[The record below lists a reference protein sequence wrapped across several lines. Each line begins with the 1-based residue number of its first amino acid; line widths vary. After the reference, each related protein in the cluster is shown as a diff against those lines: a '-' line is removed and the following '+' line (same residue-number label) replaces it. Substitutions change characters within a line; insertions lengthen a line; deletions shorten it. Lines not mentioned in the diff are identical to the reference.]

1 MRERNIKII
10 SILLILLS
18 VAVLHVKLYRFAEIT
33 HDGALQVL
41 VCLGRVVAID
51 TSDEADQVLTFR
63 ILSGQF
69 RGEMVEVNN
78 IWTGRAFGDRV
89 LSRGDVLFLD
99 IPLRDPSNP
108 TLDNVRMREYFRT
121 PFLLYLAGALG
132 MLMILV
138 AGMKGVRAILT
149 LFVTALAVLYLL
161 VPLTI
166 AGYNPIA
173 IALGIAAVLTLT
185 TFVLITGFSFK
196 VVSGVL
202 GTLGGLAAVGV
213 LSVISQHAMV
223 LTGLAQEFG
232 FLELGIALWRTPESH
247 HWNFTGILSAG
258 IILGAVGAMM
268 DVSMSISSSVHEVKQ
283 VNPNITVRQ
292 SIRAGLNV
300 GRDIMGTMA
309 DTLIFAYLGAHMMT
323 MLLPRIDFPE
333 AGILYPFLRLVN
345 DEATSVAIIQAV
357 VGTIGLV
364 LTVPIA
370 ATVAGFLTQYAK
382 VDRTDIHEDLPSE
395 EELEE
400 LFRAENPR
408 SASRIAVPIA
418 MAIVLVGT
426 TFVYHRVQRNSAT
439 ISEQRDEQGS
449 ILTQSEYAKGK
460 VIRLLESSGD
470 FLFTVDNRTES
481 PDSVTSDLDNS
492 VFSPA
497 LREAFEKHNVPISE
511 EVTVSVK
518 PWKDSR
524 WLISDEKYEQT
535 YSVREDARLQTAPT
549 EGMDASVR
557 EDARLQTAPTGG
569 IDASGPGEPS
579 YSVYDTKTEH
589 HILEVEMLSGMYKGQ
604 RLVLRNIVNH
614 NMPLLSI
621 PAEPGDIVLCR
632 VGGDPEQIGLVN
644 IVQEYGRD
652 GFLVWM
658 VGGML
663 LLIIVVGRIEG
674 IRTAC
679 AMLISATVIYFF
691 MLPLISQGANAV
703 FIVTLTSGAIAF
715 VSLVFVI
722 GPSRKTFSAVLGTM
736 GGILVAG
743 LIVLFAQQHLHFSGL
758 ENAISADIVEAT
770 RTPPFDFVQILLA
783 GMLMG
788 VLGVA
793 VDGAIEVASSME
805 EIRRA
810 NPNMPTWRLIASG
823 LNVGTDILG
832 TMVNTLVFAYLGVEL
847 LLVITITA
855 PNLDF
860 FKSPPAQLLSIGVVS
875 AEIVR
880 LLAGTLGLVLAIPIT
895 AMICAFWRPKG

>member
-1 MRERNIKII
+1 MRERNIKIVA
-10 SILLILLS
+10 ILLILFS
-18 VAVLHVKLYRFAEIT
+18 VAALHIQLYRFAEVT

-41 VCLGRVVAID
+41 VCLGRVIKID
-51 TSDEADQVLTFR
+51 TSDEADQVLSFR

-69 RGEMVEVNN
+69 RGETVQVNN
-78 IWTGRAFGDRV
+78 VWTGRAFGDRV
-89 LSRGDVLFLD
+89 IHKGDVLFLD
-99 IPLRDPSNP
+99 IPLRDPKHPKIERVS
-108 TLDNVRMREYFRT
+108 MREYFRT
-121 PFLLYLAGALG
+121 PFLLYLAGTLG
-132 MLMILV
+132 VLMILV

-166 AGYNPIA
+166 SGYNPIGV
-173 IALGIAAVLTLT
+173 ALLIAALLTLA
-185 TFVLITGFSFK
+185 TFLLITGFSFK
-196 VVSGVL
+196 VISGVL

-213 LSVISQHAMV
+213 LSVISQHALA

-232 FLELGIALWRTPESH
+232 FLELGIALWRTPASH
-247 HWNFTGILSAG
+247 GWNFTGILSAG

-292 SIRAGLNV
+292 AIRAGLNV

-323 MLLPRIDFPE
+323 MLLPRIEFPE
-333 AGILYPFLRLVN
+333 VGYLYPFLRLVN

-370 ATVAGFLTQYAK
+370 ASVAGFLTQYAK
-382 VDRTDIHEDLPSE
+382 VDRSEIHEDLPSE

-400 LFRAENPR
+400 LFRADPPR
-408 SASRIAVPIA
+408 SKARIAVPIA
-418 MAIVLVGT
+418 MGIVLIGT
-426 TFVYHRVQRNSAT
+426 IFVYHRTHGLSAA
-439 ISEQRDEQGS
+439 ISE
-449 ILTQSEYAKGK
+449 QSEYAKGR
-460 VIRLLESSGD
+460 VIQLLESNGN
-470 FLFTVDNRTES
+470 FLFDI
-481 PDSVTSDLDNS
+481 DSSAMSDLDKQVVPS
-492 VFSPA
+492 A
-497 LREAFEKHNVPISE
+497 LREAFNKENIPLSD
-511 EVTVSVK
+511 EVIVSVK

-524 WLISDEKYEQT
+524 WLLSDVKYEQT
-535 YSVREDARLQTAPT
+535 YSIRETDHGAKTVL
-549 EGMDASVR
+549 G
-557 EDARLQTAPTGG
+557 
-569 IDASGPGEPS
+569 
-579 YSVYDTKTEH
+579 VYESKSEN
-589 HILEVEMLSGMYKGQ
+589 HILEVEMLSGMYKGR

-621 PAEPGDIVLCR
+621 PAEPGDVILCR
-632 VGGDPEQIGLVN
+632 VAGDPDQVSLVN
-644 IVQEYGRD
+644 IVQDYGRD
-652 GFLVWM
+652 RFLIWM

-663 LLIIVVGRIEG
+663 LLIILVGRLEG

-679 AMLISATVIYFF
+679 AMLISAAVIYFF
-691 MLPLISQGANAV
+691 MLPLISGGANAV
-703 FIVTLTSGAIAF
+703 FIVTLTSGAVAF

-758 ENAISADIVEAT
+758 ENAISADIIEAT

-805 EIRRA
+805 EIRKA

-847 LLVITITA
+847 LLVVTVTA

-895 AMICAFWRPKG
+895 AVICAFWNPKQKV

>member
-1 MRERNIKII
+1 MRERNIKIAA
-10 SILLILLS
+10 ILLILLS
-18 VAVLHVKLYRFAEIT
+18 VTVLHVRLYRFAEVT

-41 VCLGRVVAID
+41 VCLGRVVGID
-51 TSDEADQVLTFR
+51 TSDEADQVLSFR

-69 RGEMVEVNN
+69 RGEMIQVNN

-89 LSRGDVLFLD
+89 IRKGDVLFLD
-99 IPLRDPSNP
+99 IPLRDPMNP
-108 TLDNVRMREYFRT
+108 RIDTVSMREYFRT
-121 PFLLYLAGALG
+121 PFLLYLAGVLG
-132 MLMILV
+132 VLMILV

-149 LFVTALAVLYLL
+149 LFVTALTVLYVL
-161 VPLTI
+161 VPLTV

-173 IALGIAAVLTLT
+173 IALLIAAFLTFT
-185 TFVLITGFSFK
+185 TFLLITGFSYK
-196 VVSGVL
+196 LISGVI

-213 LSVISQHAMV
+213 LSVLSQHVMA

-232 FLELGIALWRTPESH
+232 FLELGLALWRTSSSH
-247 HWNFTGILSAG
+247 GWNFTGILSAG

-292 SIRAGLNV
+292 AIRAGLNV

-333 AGILYPFLRLVN
+333 VGILYPFLRLVN
-345 DEATSVAIIQAV
+345 DEATAVAIIQAV

-370 ATVAGFLTQYAK
+370 AAVAGFLTQYAK
-382 VDRTDIHEDLPSE
+382 VDKSEIHEDLPSE

-400 LFRAENPR
+400 LFRADPPR
-408 SASRIAVPIA
+408 SKARIAVPIA
-418 MAIVLVGT
+418 MALVLIGT
-426 TFVYHRVQRNSAT
+426 VFVYYRTHELSAT
-439 ISEQRDEQGS
+439 ISEQRDAEGNP
-449 ILTQSEYAKGK
+449 INKSEYAKGK
-460 VIRLLESSGD
+460 VVRLLESNGN
-470 FLFTVDNRTES
+470 FLFNIDGSAAGELDNRIV
-481 PDSVTSDLDNS
+481 PQV
-492 VFSPA
+492 
-497 LREAFEKHNVPISE
+497 LREEFKRQDILFSD
-511 EVTVSVK
+511 EVNVSVK

-524 WLISDEKYEQT
+524 WLLLDEKYEQT
-535 YSVREDARLQTAPT
+535 YSVRAMADSEANVLK
-549 EGMDASVR
+549 
-557 EDARLQTAPTGG
+557 
-569 IDASGPGEPS
+569 
-579 YSVYDTKTEH
+579 VYESKSEH
-589 HILEVEMLSGMYKGQ
+589 HILEVEMLSGMYKGR

-621 PAEPGDIVLCR
+621 PAEPGDVILCR
-632 VGGDPEQIGLVN
+632 VAGDPDQIGLVN
-644 IVQEYGRD
+644 IVQDYGRD
-652 GFLVWM
+652 RFLIWM

-663 LLIIVVGRIEG
+663 LLIIVVGRLEG

-679 AMLISATVIYFF
+679 AMLISAGVIYFF
-691 MLPLISQGANAV
+691 MLPLISEGANAV
-703 FIVTLTSGAIAF
+703 FVVTLTSGVVAF

-722 GPSRKTFSAVLGTM
+722 GPSRKTFAAVLGTM

-847 LLVITITA
+847 LLVVTIAA

-860 FKSPPAQLLSIGVVS
+860 FKSPPVQLLSIGVVS

-895 AMICAFWRPKG
+895 AIICAFWNPKSSA